1 MEEIKSTI
9 SSINIIRILA
19 CLMVIFMHAP
29 LPNEQANGLFLS
41 SLSYLTA
48 PCIGLFFMVSGYLLL
63 PIKDSTE
70 SFLRQRLGKVMG
82 PTLFWSIFYIAANFI
97 KGDCQGSLMK
107 ELISIL
113 FSAQGNPGLWFMYT
127 LIGLYLLAPIISRW
141 ITNAS
146 QKEMEFYLGLW
157 GISLCYPILF
167 SFLSINQGTTG
178 VLYYFTGYAG
188 YFILGSYL
196 KKYPE
201 RISFK
206 CIVPLM
212 GIAIL
217 APVVCKMSEIKVDF
231 YEVFWYLSIF
241 VVIQCV
247 FWFQTFTKLPL
258 KISHQVE
265 TLLTRISNLSFGI
278 YLIHIFIMRY
288 ILWEWD
294 FIQNMD
300 GYIIQTITTGGLT
313 FILSTLCCYLISLLP
328 FSQYIIG
335 FKNKK
340 YYKS

>member
-1 MEEIKSTI
+1 MVKQNLN
-9 SSINIIRILA
+9 INLLRILA

-41 SLSYLTA
+41 TLSYLTA

-63 PIKDSTE
+63 PIHTHTE
-70 SFLRQRLGKVMG
+70 QFIKKRLNKVIF
-82 PTLFWSIFYIAANFI
+82 PTLFWSLFYLGANVILQQKEINWLDSIF
-97 KGDCQGSLMK
+97 SLP
-107 ELISIL
+107 
-113 FSAQGNPGLWFMYT
+113 FSAQGNPVLWFMYT

-141 ITNAS
+141 IESAS
-146 QKEMEFYLGLW
+146 RKEMEFYLGLW
-157 GISLCYPILF
+157 GISLCYPILS

-178 VLYYFTGYAG
+178 ILYYFTGYAG

-196 KKYPE
+196 KKYPK

-206 CIVPLM
+206 CIIPLM

-217 APVVCKMSEIKVDF
+217 APIICKIAQINVNF

-247 FWFQTFTKLPL
+247 FWFQTITKLPL
-258 KISHQVE
+258 KFSNRIE
-265 TLLTRISNLSFGI
+265 TMFTRISNLSFGI

-288 ILWEWD
+288 ILWECD

-300 GYIIQTITTGGLT
+300 SSILQTVTIAVLT
-313 FILSTLCCYLISLLP
+313 FVLSTIACYLISWLP
-328 FSQYIIG
+328 FSAYLIG
-335 FKNKK
+335 
-340 YYKS
+340 YKSSQQ

>member
-1 MEEIKSTI
+1 MSKKNLN
-9 SSINIIRILA
+9 INLLRILA
-19 CLMVIFMHAP
+19 CFMVIFMHAP
-29 LPNEQANGLFLS
+29 LPSEQANGIFLS
-41 SLSYLTA
+41 TLSYITA

-63 PIKDSTE
+63 PIKQDAG
-70 SFLRQRLGKVMG
+70 SFLRKRLGKVIG
-82 PTLFWSIFYIAANFI
+82 PTLFWSIFYIVVNFI
-97 KGDCQGSLMK
+97 KGDCQGFLMK
-107 ELISIL
+107 ELISIP
-113 FSAQGNPGLWFMYT
+113 FSAQGNPVLWFMYT

-157 GISLCYPILF
+157 GISLCYPILS

-178 VLYYFTGYAG
+178 ILYYFTGYAG

-206 CIVPLM
+206 CIIPLM

-217 APVVCKMSEIKVDF
+217 APIICKIAQINVNF

-247 FWFQTFTKLPL
+247 FWFQTITKLPL
-258 KISHQVE
+258 KFSNRIE
-265 TLLTRISNLSFGI
+265 TMLTRTSNLSFGI

-288 ILWEWD
+288 ILWECD

-300 GYIIQTITTGGLT
+300 SYILQTVTIAVLT
-313 FILSTLCCYLISLLP
+313 FVLSTIACYLISWLP
-328 FSQYIIG
+328 FSAYLIG
-335 FKNKK
+335 
-340 YYKS
+340 YKSSRQ

>member
-1 MEEIKSTI
+1 MSKQNLN
-9 SSINIIRILA
+9 INLLRILA

-29 LPNEQANGLFLS
+29 LPSEQTDGIFLS
-41 SLSYLTA
+41 TLSYLTA

-63 PIKDSTE
+63 PIKQDTG
-70 SFLRQRLGKVMG
+70 SFLQKRLGRVIG

-97 KGDCQGSLMK
+97 KGNYQGSLMK
-107 ELISIL
+107 ELISIP
-113 FSAQGNPGLWFMYT
+113 FSAQGNPVLWFMYT

-141 ITNAS
+141 IENAS
-146 QKEMEFYLGLW
+146 RKETEFYLGLW
-157 GISLCYPILF
+157 GISLCYPILS

-178 VLYYFTGYAG
+178 ILYYFTGYAG

-206 CIVPLM
+206 CIIPLM

-217 APVVCKMSEIKVDF
+217 APIICKIAQINVNF

-247 FWFQTFTKLPL
+247 FWFQTITKLPL
-258 KISHQVE
+258 KFSNRVE
-265 TLLTRISNLSFGI
+265 TMLTRISNLSFGI

-288 ILWEWD
+288 ILWECD
-294 FIQNMD
+294 FILNID
-300 GYIIQTITTGGLT
+300 CYILQTVTIAVLT
-313 FILSTLCCYLISLLP
+313 FVLSTIACYLISWLP
-328 FSQYIIG
+328 FSAYLIG
-335 FKNKK
+335 
-340 YYKS
+340 YKSSRQ

>member
-1 MEEIKSTI
+1 MNYKLNLF
-9 SSINIIRILA
+9 INLLRILA

-29 LPNEQANGLFLS
+29 LPSKQANGLFLS
-41 SLSYLTA
+41 TLSYVTA

-63 PIKDSTE
+63 PIKQDAG
-70 SFLRQRLGKVMG
+70 SFLRKRLGKVIG
-82 PTLFWSIFYIAANFI
+82 PTLFWSIFYLAANFI
-97 KGDCQGSLMK
+97 KEDCQGSLMK
-107 ELISIL
+107 ELISIP
-113 FSAQGNPGLWFMYT
+113 FSAQGNPVLWFMYT

-141 ITNAS
+141 IKSAS
-146 QKEMEFYLGLW
+146 RKEMEFYLGLW
-157 GISLCYPILF
+157 GISLCYPILS

-178 VLYYFTGYAG
+178 ILYYFTGYAG

-206 CIVPLM
+206 CIIPLM

-217 APVVCKMSEIKVDF
+217 APIICKIAQINVNF

-247 FWFQTFTKLPL
+247 FWFQTITKLPL
-258 KISHQVE
+258 KFSNRVE
-265 TLLTRISNLSFGI
+265 TMLTRISNLSFGI

-288 ILWEWD
+288 VLWECD

-300 GYIIQTITTGGLT
+300 SSILQTVTIAVLTFALSTIT
-313 FILSTLCCYLISLLP
+313 CYLISWLP
-328 FSQYIIG
+328 FSSYLIG
-335 FKNKK
+335 
-340 YYKS
+340 YKSSKQ

>member
-1 MEEIKSTI
+1 MSKQNLY
-9 SSINIIRILA
+9 INLLRILA

-29 LPNEQANGLFLS
+29 LPSEQANGIFLS
-41 SLSYLTA
+41 TLSYITA

-63 PIKDSTE
+63 PIKQDAG
-70 SFLRQRLGKVMG
+70 SFLRKRLGKVID
-82 PTLFWSIFYIAANFI
+82 PTLFWSIFYIVVNFI
-97 KGDCQGSLMK
+97 KGDCQGFLMK
-107 ELISIL
+107 ELISIP
-113 FSAQGNPGLWFMYT
+113 FSAQGNPVLWFMYT

-157 GISLCYPILF
+157 GISLCYPILS

-178 VLYYFTGYAG
+178 ILYYFTGYAG

-206 CIVPLM
+206 CIIPLM

-217 APVVCKMSEIKVDF
+217 APIICKIAQINVNF

-247 FWFQTFTKLPL
+247 FWFQTITKLPL
-258 KISHQVE
+258 KFSNRVE
-265 TLLTRISNLSFGI
+265 TMLTRISNLSFGI

-288 ILWEWD
+288 ILWECD
-294 FIQNMD
+294 FIQNMNSS
-300 GYIIQTITTGGLT
+300 ILQTVTIAVLT
-313 FILSTLCCYLISLLP
+313 FVLSTIACYLISWLP
-328 FSQYIIG
+328 FSAYLIG
-335 FKNKK
+335 
-340 YYKS
+340 YKSSRQ

>member
-1 MEEIKSTI
+1 MSKQNLN
-9 SSINIIRILA
+9 INLLRILA

-29 LPNEQANGLFLS
+29 LPSEQANGLFLS

-97 KGDCQGSLMK
+97 KGNCQGSLMK
-107 ELISIL
+107 ELISIP
-113 FSAQGNPGLWFMYT
+113 FSAQGNPVLWFMYT

-157 GISLCYPILF
+157 GISLCYPILS
-167 SFLSINQGTTG
+167 SFLCINQGNTG
-178 VLYYFTGYAG
+178 ILYYFTGYAG

-212 GIAIL
+212 VIAIL
-217 APVVCKMSEIKVDF
+217 APVVCKMAEIKVDF

-247 FWFQTFTKLPL
+247 FWFQTITKLLL

-265 TLLTRISNLSFGI
+265 TMLTRISNLSFGI

-294 FIQNMD
+294 FIQNMNSS
-300 GYIIQTITTGGLT
+300 ILQTVTIAVMTFVLSTIT
-313 FILSTLCCYLISLLP
+313 CYIISLLP
-328 FSQYIIG
+328 FSVYLIG
-335 FKNKK
+335 YNSSKQ
-340 YYKS
+340 

>member
-29 LPNEQANGLFLS
+29 LPSEYANGLFLS

-70 SFLRQRLGKVMG
+70 SFLRRRLGKVMG

-107 ELISIL
+107 ELISIP
-113 FSAQGNPGLWFMYT
+113 FSAQGNPVLWFMYT

-141 ITNAS
+141 IENVS
-146 QKEMEFYLGLW
+146 RKEMEFYLGLW
-157 GISLCYPILF
+157 GISLCYPILS

-178 VLYYFTGYAG
+178 ILYYFTGYAG
-188 YFILGSYL
+188 YFTLGAYL

-201 RISFK
+201 QISFK
-206 CIVPLM
+206 CIIPLM
-212 GIAIL
+212 GMAIL
-217 APVVCKMSEIKVDF
+217 APIICKIAQINVNF

-247 FWFQTFTKLPL
+247 FWFQTITKLPL
-258 KISHQVE
+258 KFSNRIE
-265 TLLTRISNLSFGI
+265 TMLTRTSNLSFGI

-288 ILWEWD
+288 ILWECD

-300 GYIIQTITTGGLT
+300 SSILQTVIIAVLT
-313 FILSTLCCYLISLLP
+313 FVLSTIACYLISLLP
-328 FSQYIIG
+328 FSAYLIG
-335 FKNKK
+335 
-340 YYKS
+340 YKSSKQ

>member
-1 MEEIKSTI
+1 MSKQNHC
-9 SSINIIRILA
+9 INLLRILA

-29 LPNEQANGLFLS
+29 LPSEQANGIFLS
-41 SLSYLTA
+41 TLSYVTA

-63 PIKDSTE
+63 PIKQDAG
-70 SFLRQRLGKVMG
+70 SFLRKRLGKIIG
-82 PTLFWSIFYIAANFI
+82 PTLFWSIFYIAINFI

-107 ELISIL
+107 ELISIP
-113 FSAQGNPGLWFMYT
+113 FSAQGNPVLWFMYT

-141 ITNAS
+141 IENVS
-146 QKEMEFYLGLW
+146 RKEMEFYLGLW
-157 GISLCYPILF
+157 GISLCYPILS

-178 VLYYFTGYAG
+178 ILYYFTGYAG
-188 YFILGSYL
+188 YFTLGAYL

-206 CIVPLM
+206 NIIPLM

-217 APVVCKMSEIKVDF
+217 APIICKIAQINVNF

-247 FWFQTFTKLPL
+247 FWFQTITKLPL
-258 KISHQVE
+258 KFSNRVE
-265 TLLTRISNLSFGI
+265 TMLTRISNLSFGI

-288 ILWEWD
+288 VLWECD

-300 GYIIQTITTGGLT
+300 SSILQTVIIAVLT
-313 FILSTLCCYLISLLP
+313 FVLSTIACYLISLLP
-328 FSQYIIG
+328 FSAYLIG
-335 FKNKK
+335 
-340 YYKS
+340 YKSSKQ

>member
-1 MEEIKSTI
+1 MFQYCHNI
-9 SSINIIRILA
+9 SILRILA

-63 PIKDSTE
+63 PIKDSTN
-70 SFLRQRLGKVMG
+70 SFLRKRLGKVMC
-82 PTLFWSIFYIAANFI
+82 PTLFWSIFYIVVNFI

-107 ELISIL
+107 ELISIP
-113 FSAQGNPGLWFMYT
+113 FSAQGNPVLWFMYT

-141 ITNAS
+141 IKSAS
-146 QKEMEFYLGLW
+146 RKEMEFYLGLW
-157 GISLCYPILF
+157 GISLCYPILS

-178 VLYYFTGYAG
+178 ILYYFTGYAG

-206 CIVPLM
+206 NIIPLM

-217 APVVCKMSEIKVDF
+217 APIICKIAQINVNF

-247 FWFQTFTKLPL
+247 FWFQTITKLPL
-258 KISHQVE
+258 KFSNRIE
-265 TLLTRISNLSFGI
+265 TMLTRISNLSFGI

-288 ILWEWD
+288 VLWECD
-294 FIQNMD
+294 FIQNMNSS
-300 GYIIQTITTGGLT
+300 ILQTVTIAVLT
-313 FILSTLCCYLISLLP
+313 FVLSTIACYLISWLP
-328 FSQYIIG
+328 FSAYLIG
-335 FKNKK
+335 
-340 YYKS
+340 YKSSKQ

>member
-1 MEEIKSTI
+1 MNYKLNLF
-9 SSINIIRILA
+9 INLLRILA

-29 LPNEQANGLFLS
+29 LPSEQANGLFLS
-41 SLSYLTA
+41 SLSYFTA

-63 PIKDSTE
+63 PIKQDAG
-70 SFLRQRLGKVMG
+70 SFLRKRLGKVIG
-82 PTLFWSIFYIAANFI
+82 PTLFWSIFYIAVNFI

-107 ELISIL
+107 ELISIP
-113 FSAQGNPGLWFMYT
+113 FSAQGNPVLWFMYT

-141 ITNAS
+141 IKSATR
-146 QKEMEFYLGLW
+146 KEMEFYLGLW
-157 GISLCYPILF
+157 GISLCYPILS

-178 VLYYFTGYAG
+178 ILYYFTGYAG

-206 CIVPLM
+206 CIIPLM

-217 APVVCKMSEIKVDF
+217 APIICKIAQINVNF

-247 FWFQTFTKLPL
+247 FWFYLITKIPL
-258 KISHQVE
+258 KFSNQVE
-265 TLLTRISNLSFGI
+265 TMLTRISNLSFGI

-288 ILWEWD
+288 VLWECD

-300 GYIIQTITTGGLT
+300 SYILQTVTIAVLTFVLSTIT
-313 FILSTLCCYLISLLP
+313 CYLISCLP
-328 FSQYIIG
+328 FAAYLIG
-335 FKNKK
+335 
-340 YYKS
+340 YKSSKQ